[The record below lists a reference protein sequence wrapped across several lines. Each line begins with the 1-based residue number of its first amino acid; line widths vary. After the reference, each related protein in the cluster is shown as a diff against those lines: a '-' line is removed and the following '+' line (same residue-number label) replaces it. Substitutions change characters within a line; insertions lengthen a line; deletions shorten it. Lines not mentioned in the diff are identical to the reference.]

1 MSLSPAELEDE
12 IASMTAHANSLATIP
27 VVYPDGHLPDP
38 SEVELPRKVSPFPVS
53 FEVDLAVRGC
63 GS

>member
-1 MSLSPAELEDE
+1 
-12 IASMTAHANSLATIP
+12 MTAHANSLATIP